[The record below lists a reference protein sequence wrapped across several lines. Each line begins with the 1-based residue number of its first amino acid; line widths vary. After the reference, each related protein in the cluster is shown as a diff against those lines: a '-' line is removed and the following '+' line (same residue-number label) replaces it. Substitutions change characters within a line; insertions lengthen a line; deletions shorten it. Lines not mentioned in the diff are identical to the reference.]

1 MSDSHLCTI
10 TLGDCK
16 KYKIEF
22 VRNIDA
28 GYGYESERNE
38 NERDDSYASDGRVR
52 GSKNNG
58 TVTAA
63 NKLVQ
68 RA

>member
-1 MSDSHLCTI
+1 M
-10 TLGDCK
+10 
-16 KYKIEF
+16 
-22 VRNIDA
+22 DA

-52 GSKNNG
+52 GSKNSG
-58 TVTAA
+58 TVRAT

>member
-1 MSDSHLCTI
+1 M
-10 TLGDCK
+10 
-16 KYKIEF
+16 
-22 VRNIDA
+22 DA

-58 TVTAA
+58 TVREVTCESS
-63 NKLVQ
+63 K
-68 RA
+68 